1 MIGVCRTFIRLR
13 IAFLRKNVRKLL
25 FRRKETAANSFVL
38 LTLRA
43 TPALNTQTIY
53 EFPLNERIRVFMRL
67 EQLFLQLN
75 HFISGSTIYD
85 KRAAI
90 SVLLD
95 ILMIFSRNDLKSE
108 LLKELDRHVKVLK
121 QLSHSQG
128 VDTDKLQQ
136 ILDQLGTVSKSLYQ
150 ASGKIGINVMES
162 DLFQSISQ
170 RNSIPGGSCS
180 FDLPAFHYWL
190 EQGDAE
196 QQKDLERWTQPFI
209 NIRTAIDLILNFIRQ
224 SNHPSP
230 QLAKAGFFQMSL
242 DTSHPIQLL
251 RVLVDTEI
259 RCFAEIS
266 GGKHRFT
273 IRFMRPSSDESRP
286 TQTPDDIPFGLTR
299 CMF

>member
-1 MIGVCRTFIRLR
+1 
-13 IAFLRKNVRKLL
+13 
-25 FRRKETAANSFVL
+25 
-38 LTLRA
+38 
-43 TPALNTQTIY
+43 
-53 EFPLNERIRVFMRL
+53 MRL

-75 HFISGSTIYD
+75 HFISGPTIYD

-108 LLKELDRHVKVLK
+108 LLKELDRHIKVLN
-121 QLSHSQG
+121 QVSHSQG
-128 VDTDKLQQ
+128 VDTEKLQQ
-136 ILDQLGTVSKSLYQ
+136 ILAQLTTVSKNLYQ

-190 EQGDAE
+190 EQDTDE
-196 QQKDLERWTQPFI
+196 QEKDLKRWTQPFL

-224 SNHPSP
+224 SCNPT
-230 QLAKAGFFQMSL
+230 QELAKAGFFQMSL
-242 DTSHPIQLL
+242 DTTHPVQLL
-251 RVLVDTEI
+251 RVLVDADLP
-259 RCFAEIS
+259 CFAEIS

-273 IRFMRPSSDESRP
+273 IRFMKPSSDESRP
-286 TQTPDDIPFGLTR
+286 TQLSEDVPFALTR